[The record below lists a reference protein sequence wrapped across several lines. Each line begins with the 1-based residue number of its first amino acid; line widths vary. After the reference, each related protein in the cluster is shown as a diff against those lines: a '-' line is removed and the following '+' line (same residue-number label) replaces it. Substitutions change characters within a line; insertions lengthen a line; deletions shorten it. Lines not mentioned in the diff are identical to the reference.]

1 MRFAKPIPAIV
12 CLLLLATGIL
22 HAQKSVY
29 GGKTIRSGNH
39 KKNAI
44 KMPRSKAKT
53 ICPIFE
59 DTGFPYQG
67 IGFKFGDPVA
77 ITYKYYPNK
86 HFAIA
91 ADFGRS
97 ASGLYSTYYREL
109 FDVEVPDPGDTLK
122 YYSHKVKADWVGD
135 LKLLYHM
142 DGEKISPGL
151 QIYAGVGWELRY
163 LTIQYD
169 YMAQTTPDETKF
181 FDSKVNRFTQGVE
194 AVLGIEYSYF
204 KLPISAFMEMEYYI
218 DVMKDPGWR
227 KLQGGVGIRYVF

>member
-1 MRFAKPIPAIV
+1 MRFTKPILIIV
-12 CLLLLATGIL
+12 LLLLMATGL
-22 HAQKSVY
+22 VQAQKS
-29 GGKTIRSGNH
+29 KTTHTRSTLH
-39 KKNAI
+39 RKNAI

-67 IGFKFGDPVA
+67 LGIKFGDPFA
-77 ITYKYYPNK
+77 LTYKYYPNK

-91 ADFGRS
+91 ADFGKS

-109 FDVEVPDPGDTLK
+109 FDLEIPDPGDTLS

-135 LKLLYHM
+135 IKLLYHM

-151 QIYAGVGWELRY
+151 QIYVGVGWEMRST
-163 LTIQYD
+163 TIQYD

-181 FDSKVNRFTQGVE
+181 FYSEVNRFTQGIEGV
-194 AVLGIEYSYF
+194 AGIEYSYF

-227 KLQGGVGIRYVF
+227 KVQGGVGLRYIF